1 MLVQEL
7 EETRRAAERLA
18 EEERAERSRTP
29 AISAHIS
36 LQSQLTSPCNLSS
49 HLPAISAHISLQSSM
64 GHITTPSAA
73 PHRIDSIGSIS
84 ETACATSTIGS
95 QPLQA
100 SHQQH
105 KRNAHG
111 AQNALRAIRVQ
122 AGTQKQKSK
131 ASSTNNTSSISYLKC
146 EATAHT
152 TVQRE

>member
-1 MLVQEL
+1 VSRGREGR
-7 EETRRAAERLA
+7 EEQD
-18 EEERAERSRTP
+18 SRNLSSYLP

-49 HLPAISAHISLQSSM
+49 HLPAISAHISLRSIHM
-64 GHITTPSAA
+64 HITTPSAA